1 MTRRARIAIETL
13 LVNAL
18 ILSSL
23 YQLFVYLTNRRF
35 WQQESPPPTEECP
48 SVSVIIPLRGKTLDT
63 FALLHL
69 AAINAPTEEYEVLLV
84 LQDDTDPAHDVAQ
97 QVAHS
102 YPGKVR
108 IVFSGAPGEHVT
120 WMHQINAGYTA
131 ARGDLVAFVEPS
143 AQLNAELWHTALAA
157 LDDPA
162 VGAVFAPP
170 LVREPEYRTDSPV
183 PTGGEMLVAL
193 HVNHARTAGLPFAA
207 LSNRVK
213 TLDAGFVVVRRQV
226 LAEIGGLLHLL
237 DHVAGMTALGRAVR
251 EMGYVIRALPVPVL
265 LVPEP
270 LTFNEAT
277 ALLQRIMVRSR
288 ATNLPDFIAWPF
300 TNPLTV
306 GFLLGLMTEREGR
319 WWGRRTWY
327 FFVWLRMAIAV
338 GLDRLRFG
346 RAFNWGAYAQLF
358 MLDTFIA
365 PALWAQAWIQHFVT
379 WGGRTYHVYQG
390 GRAEPEP

>member
-1 MTRRARIAIETL
+1 MTRRARIAIETV

-23 YQLFVYLTNRRF
+23 YQLFVYLANRRF
-35 WQQESPPPTEECP
+35 WHQEPPPPAEHTP
-48 SVSVIIPLRGKTLDT
+48 SVSAIIPLRGKTLDT
-63 FALLHL
+63 LALLHL
-69 AAINAPTEEYEVLLV
+69 VAANAPTDAYEVILV
-84 LQDDTDPAHDVAQ
+84 LQDERDPAHGVAR
-97 QVAHS
+97 QVARD
-102 YPGKVR
+102 YPGRVR
-108 IVFSGAPGEHVT
+108 VVFSGSPGDHVAR
-120 WMHQINAGYTA
+120 MHQINAGYVA
-131 ARGDLVAFVEPS
+131 ATGDLIAFIEPS
-143 AQLNAELWHTALAA
+143 AQLSAELWHTALAA
-157 LDDPA
+157 LDDPG

-170 LVREPEYRTDSPV
+170 LVREPERRSGSAV
-183 PTGGEMLVAL
+183 PTGGEVLVAL

-207 LSNRVK
+207 LSNRIK

-237 DHVAGMTALGRAVR
+237 DHVAGIAALGRAVR

-265 LVPEP
+265 MVPQP
-270 LTFNEAT
+270 LTVNDAT
-277 ALLQRIMVRSR
+277 AHLRRILIANRT
-288 ATNLPDFIAWPF
+288 TNLPDFLAWPF

-306 GFLLGLMTEREGR
+306 GFLLGLITEREGR

-338 GLDRLRFG
+338 ELDRVRFG

-365 PALWAQAWIQHFVT
+365 PVLWARAWVERVVT
-379 WGGRTYHVYQG
+379 QDGRTYRVEQG
-390 GRAEPEP
+390 GRAEPEG